1 MLTIPT
7 AKVFEPLTETFTLKC
22 GDTLRVLR
30 VSIPTSRLRR
40 SKVWLSEKKPGS

>member
-22 GDTLRVLR
+22 GDHAESLACVDTDEQVA
-30 VSIPTSRLRR
+30 
-40 SKVWLSEKKPGS
+40 SK